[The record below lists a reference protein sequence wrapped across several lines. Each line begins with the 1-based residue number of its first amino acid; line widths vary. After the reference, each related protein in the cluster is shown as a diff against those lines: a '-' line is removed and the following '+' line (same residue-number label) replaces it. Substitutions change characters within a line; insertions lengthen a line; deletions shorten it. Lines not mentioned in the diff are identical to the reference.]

1 MAVRFEKTDTPGRYI
16 AWLDNPGTSRGRVIG
31 SVERYRERTPEY
43 APGQRYVV
51 GHTEA
56 TRWAY
61 RFDGGRVGGF
71 RTRADA
77 VRALGRAFD
86 ALTAELE
93 AGASIR
99 SAEEAQAE
107 DLEARRAAARG
118 RSARAFGPGDIVEY
132 RRTSAPMQAW
142 LVRGTRGRV
151 VERIGRGVFG
161 AVVVD
166 FGSPFSRVYVD
177 AADIRR
183 IREAGSSDVV
193 ADPAAGGRRRSG
205 GGRS

>member
-1 MAVRFEKTDTPGRYI
+1 M
-16 AWLDNPGTSRGRVIG
+16 
-31 SVERYRERTPEY
+31 
-43 APGQRYVV
+43 
-51 GHTEA
+51 
-56 TRWAY
+56 
-61 RFDGGRVGGF
+61 
-71 RTRADA
+71 
-77 VRALGRAFD
+77 
-86 ALTAELE
+86 
-93 AGASIR
+93 
-99 SAEEAQAE
+99 
-107 DLEARRAAARG
+107 
-118 RSARAFGPGDIVEY
+118 ARAFGPGDIVEY

-177 AADIRR
+177 TADIRR
-183 IREAGSSDVV
+183 TREAGSSDVVGGLGWV